1 MRPTFYSSSC
11 MHSSSVALCP
21 PHSFS
26 FAVTVCSTHS
36 CIIIAGRV
44 VVPGHVGIRNVKW
57 LSKITLSD
65 EEAHGV
71 SDVTNSRRNQLHLF
85 GIQHPHSLLFSLVCL
100 FVCIP
105 SSSPIHDVCS
115 HGIVAWRTRA
125 SAPHCGH
132 SRAAKGWCEPN
143 PRRTCST
150 RVCIQWRYC
159 ACGR

>member
-71 SDVTNSRRNQLHLF
+71 SDKNKQQINLHHLF
-85 GIQHPHSLLFSLVCL
+85 GINTLISLHCSPARPFTCSCVYLLL
-100 FVCIP
+100 P
-105 SSSPIHDVCS
+105 SSRDVCS
-115 HGIVAWRTRA
+115 LGSVAWRTRA
-125 SAPHCGH
+125 SARRYGH
-132 SRAAKGWCEPN
+132 SRAWTWSVSQVCRSSRCS
-143 PRRTCST
+143 RR
-150 RVCIQWRYC
+150 
-159 ACGR
+159 